1 MSRGIVGF
9 LTCFLLLISI
19 AISDEGDVIIIRN
32 ADSLIGKRVDGEN
45 IRELVGNVILEQQD
59 VLVYCDRAI
68 HYPARNGAYLEG
80 NVRVV
85 DDTVTLIAD
94 QGFYDGNER
103 ILDGEGNLYL
113 DDGVSQLTAHNGK
126 YYLNE
131 KIAEFWENVV
141 VIDPAGIVY
150 SDHLVH
156 RRDKELSTATGSVRV
171 VDRDRGATVY
181 GQLLEYNSET
191 GYSSMKESPVL
202 VHTDTTD
209 TGRIDTLIVQST
221 IMESVLED
229 TVRRFI
235 ATEDVEINRADLSA
249 RGVKTVYFVDADEL
263 SLTGSP
269 VMWYQDNQ
277 ITGDSIHVRLEEQ
290 RLRTLEV
297 YERSFV
303 ISKSDDRYPE
313 RFNQLTGIELTMW
326 FKDDA
331 IEMVEVR
338 DQATS
343 VYYLYEEML
352 PNGVNH
358 VTGDNIKL
366 YFVDGEVEE
375 LKIVGGIEG
384 KYHPETRV
392 RGREETFNLPGFN
405 WREDRPVLSAPG
417 RVDRHQLPL
426 GVSGQ

>member
-1 MSRGIVGF
+1 MSRGIKILPVF
-9 LTCFLLLISI
+9 LIFFISI
-19 AISDEGDVIIIRN
+19 AISDENDVIIIRN
-32 ADSLIGKRVDGEN
+32 ADSLIGKRVEGEN
-45 IRELVGNVILEQQD
+45 IRELIGNVILEQQN

-68 HYPARNGAYLEG
+68 HYPTRNSAFLEG

-85 DDTVTLIAD
+85 DDTVTLVAD
-94 QGFYDGNER
+94 QGYYDGNAR
-103 ILDGEGNLYL
+103 ILDGEGNLFL
-113 DDGVSQLTAHNGK
+113 DDGVTQLTADYGK
-126 YYLNE
+126 YYLDDR
-131 KIAEFWENVV
+131 IAEFWQNVV

-150 SDHLVH
+150 SDHLIH
-156 RRDKELSTATGSVRV
+156 RRDEELSTATGNVRV
-171 VDRDRGATVY
+171 VDRDRGTTVY
-181 GQLLEYNSET
+181 GQLLEYDSET

-202 VHTDTTD
+202 VQIDTTE
-209 TGRIDTLIVQST
+209 TGQIDTLIVKSKL
-221 IMESVLED
+221 MESVLED

-235 ATEDVEINRADLSA
+235 ATEDVEMSRAELSA
-249 RGVKTVYFVDADEL
+249 RGTKTVYFVDNDEL

-269 VMWYQDNQ
+269 ILWYQDNQ

-303 ISKSDDRYPE
+303 ISQSDARYPK

-326 FKDDA
+326 FKDDN

-352 PNGVNH
+352 PNGLNH
-358 VTGDNIKL
+358 VTGDTILL
-366 YFVDGEVEE
+366 YFIEGELEE
-375 LKIVGGIEG
+375 LKIMDGIEG
-384 KYHPETRV
+384 KYHPEPRV

-405 WREDRPVLSAPG
+405 WRDDRPELTVPG
-417 RVDRHQLPL
+417 WREMQYPL
-426 GVSGQ
+426 GVSKK

>member
-1 MSRGIVGF
+1 MSRRIMGF

-32 ADSLIGKRVDGEN
+32 ADSLIGKRIDGEN

-68 HYPARNGAYLEG
+68 HYPARNGAFLEG

-85 DDTVTLIAD
+85 EDTVTLLAD
-94 QGFYDGNER
+94 QGFYDGNAR

-113 DDGVSQLTAHNGK
+113 DDGVTHLTADYGK
-126 YYLNE
+126 YYIDE
-131 KIAEFWENVV
+131 KVAEFWENVV
-141 VIDPAGIVY
+141 VVDPAGIVY
-150 SDHLVH
+150 SDHLIH
-156 RRDKELSTATGSVRV
+156 RRDKELSTATGNVRV
-171 VDRDRGATVY
+171 VDRDRGATIY
-181 GQLLEYNSET
+181 GQLLEYDSET
-191 GYSSMKESPVL
+191 GFSSMKESPVL
-202 VHTDTTD
+202 VHMDTTA
-209 TGRIDTLIVQST
+209 TGDIDTLIVQSKV
-221 IMESVLED
+221 MESVLED

-235 ATEDVEINRADLSA
+235 AIEEVAINRADLSA
-249 RGVKTVYFVDADEL
+249 RGAKTVYFVDRDEL

-269 VMWYQDNQ
+269 IMWYQENQ

-303 ISKSDDRYPE
+303 ISKSDDRHPQRY
-313 RFNQLTGIELTMW
+313 NQLTGVELTMW
-326 FKDDA
+326 FKDDD

-352 PNGVNH
+352 PNGLNH
-358 VTGDNIKL
+358 VTGDTINL
-366 YFVDGEVEE
+366 YFIDSELEE
-375 LKIVGGIEG
+375 LKIIGGIEG
-384 KYHPETRV
+384 KYHPEPRV

-405 WREDRPVLSAPG
+405 WRDDRPVLTIP
-417 RVDRHQLPL
+417 DRIDMQLPL
-426 GVSGQ
+426 GASR